1 MQAGA
6 GPYFL
11 ALLGQLTSSRIAR
24 KITHRAHRGRKPPL
38 RFFADHRS
46 QIKYAKLAALLIGRR
61 ELHAEGGA
69 ILIACGTDWHRRF
82 IQDAAKLAL
91 RFKTWAV

>member
-1 MQAGA
+1 MGQKEAVKKCTNGKDK
-6 GPYFL
+6 L
-11 ALLGQLTSSRIAR
+11 SIALFT
-24 KITHRAHRGRKPPL
+24 
-38 RFFADHRS
+38 DHRS
-46 QIKYAKLAALLIGRR
+46 QIKYVKLATRLIERR